1 MGVAWASAS
10 GPVVLREQAYRESRS
25 TVAALGATVFNQGP
39 LHWGQFALL
48 DQRFHGIDFLPRYH
62 REEHQ
67 AAINWRVN
75 APGAVL
81 PGVVL
86 PDHDHGAGPAFAFR
100 TTLFGPGQAFRTQKV
115 KECGVQTALSLHTF
129 SVQLKFD
136 DLAGLAIR

>member
-10 GPVVLREQAYRESRS
+10 GPVVFREQAYHESRS
-25 TVAALGATVFNQGP
+25 TVAALGATVFNHGP

-86 PDHDHGAGPAFAFR
+86 PDHDPAPAPPSASP
-100 TTLFGPGQAFRTQKV
+100 TTPLPPAPPFPPHKPNNR
-115 KECGVQTALSLHTF
+115 
-129 SVQLKFD
+129 
-136 DLAGLAIR
+136 